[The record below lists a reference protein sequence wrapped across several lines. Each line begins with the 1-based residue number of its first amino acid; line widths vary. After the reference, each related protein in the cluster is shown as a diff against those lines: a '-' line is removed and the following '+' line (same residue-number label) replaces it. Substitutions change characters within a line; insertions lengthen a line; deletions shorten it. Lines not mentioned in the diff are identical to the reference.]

1 MPIFKK
7 PNFRNMKRKLFTTV
21 ALLCLFAVCMAA
33 ATGIAGSWTGTLKT
47 PDGNEFPLNYTFK
60 TDNGVL
66 TGTAQSP
73 EGMVDIIEAKM
84 KQDSLNFGVM
94 VNDVK
99 AIHSAKYFAAGDSIS
114 LNIDFNGEK
123 LHTTLTRAK

>member
-1 MPIFKK
+1 
-7 PNFRNMKRKLFTTV
+7 MKRKLFTTA

-33 ATGIAGSWTGTLKT
+33 ATGIAGNWSGTLKT

-73 EGMVDIIEAKM
+73 EGSVNILDAKIN
-84 KQDSLNFGVM
+84 KDSLSFGVM
-94 VNDVK
+94 VNDMK
-99 AIHSAKYFAAGDSIS
+99 IMHNAKYIAAGDSIS
-114 LNIDFNGEK
+114 LSIEFNGDK
-123 LHTTLTRAK
+123 MHTTLTRAK